1 MKPRNVFRMMVL
13 ALLALA
19 LLAGTVWAKEKLVR
33 VYVPGWQ
40 GLKAIPGK
48 GGWEIAGA
56 KLGEYYD
63 LIVKEEA
70 YPRVQ
75 TSGLKQ
81 EVIHEDLDEAMRSVA
96 GQYHTWPQVV
106 TLLRTMA
113 STYPTICRVES
124 IGPTYN
130 GNWMYG
136 VKITQTPSQDYP
148 NRPYVLFMGP
158 HHAREW
164 PAVETPLFIADSLTR
179 GYAGNAQIQQLVN
192 NRVFYIFPGSPNLD
206 GYIYSH
212 DQGQTMWRKDM
223 EPFGGSTGTDPN
235 RTYGGATINDVNAEW
250 GALTAGSRTSHLPSD
265 ETFCGR
271 RGNTVREI
279 VAITNFFRRYEFN
292 ACISYH
298 TYSEL
303 VLWPWGW
310 SGTAHAPDDT
320 MLIRV
325 GTHMASLI
333 TRESGSGNYTPEQ
346 SNVLYPT
353 SGSETD
359 WMYGWGTFEKGEN
372 LFMCVIEQAT
382 SFQPIEGHLDQIVR
396 ENSHAAL
403 YLAFAADTIRRNMVP
418 FVAQPRVVSPDTSP
432 GGSFRVTW
440 TRSNPRAP
448 TDVWELKE
456 WRAPMTVHRDSME
469 NGSPWWVLSSGVS
482 VSTTQYHSPGHSVFL
497 GNANNISNAMTTA
510 YPYIVAPGES
520 LTFWIWYNTESN
532 FDVCVP
538 ELSLDGREFFQLDD
552 RYTGSSGGWI
562 RKAFSLSSW
571 VGKSVYFRVRE
582 MTDDNTVGT
591 GVYVDDIRPVPVWAN
606 ISVLSSAIPDTF
618 YQVTGR
624 TQGTYYY
631 AARGHNAPRG
641 WGDFGQ
647 LKRVGVGTSGVEGGE
662 ITYPG
667 PVDVSFG
674 PVSPNPLGSRSAVRF
689 WTSGPT
695 EAGLT
700 LYDVQGRLL
709 RTVFSGRVPGGEH
722 AVAWDGRNAYGQ
734 RLPAGVYFFRLEA
747 AGRVFTEKAVLLR

>member
-1 MKPRNVFRMMVL
+1 MMVL

-19 LLAGTVWAKEKLVR
+19 LLAGAGWAKEKLVR

-63 LIVKEEA
+63 LIVKDEA

-75 TSGLKQ
+75 ASGLRQ
-81 EVIHEDLDEAMRSVA
+81 EVIYEDLDQAMRAVL
-96 GQYHTWPQVV
+96 GQYHTYPQVV

-113 STYPTICRVES
+113 STYPAICRLDS
-124 IGPTYN
+124 MGPTYN

-148 NRPYVLFMGP
+148 NRPYVLFMGT

-164 PAVETPLFIADSLTR
+164 IAVETPLFIADSLTR

-192 NRVFYIFPGSPNLD
+192 NRVIYVYPVINVD

-223 EPFGGSTGTDPN
+223 EPFSGSTGTDPN
-235 RTYGGATINDVNAEW
+235 RTYNGTCIDSLMADW

-271 RGNTVREI
+271 RGSVVKEI
-279 VAITNFFRRYEFN
+279 AADNALFRRYEFN
-292 ACISYH
+292 AIISYH
-298 TYSEL
+298 SSGEL

-310 SGTAHAPDDT
+310 SGTAHAPDDS
-320 MLIRV
+320 MLVRV
-325 GTHMASLI
+325 GTAMANMIIS
-333 TRESGSGNYTPEQ
+333 ESGSGHYTPEQ
-346 SNVLYPT
+346 SNALYPT
-353 SGSETD
+353 AGGSDD
-359 WMYGWGTFEKGEN
+359 WMYGWGLWIKGEN
-372 LFMCVIEQAT
+372 LFSATVEMAT
-382 SFQPIEGHLDQIVR
+382 SFQPPAGDIDQIVR
-396 ENSHAAL
+396 QNYKAAY
-403 YLAFAADTIRRNMVP
+403 YLAWAADTIRRNMVP
-418 FVAQPRVVSPDTSP
+418 ITAPPAIVAPDTSP

-456 WRAPMTVHRDSME
+456 WRAPLVAHRDSLE
-469 NGSPWWVLSSGVS
+469 AGSPWWVLSNGVT
-482 VSTTQYHSPGHSVFL
+482 VSTTQAHSPTHSISL
-497 GNANNISNAMTTA
+497 GNGNNISNAATTA
-510 YPYIVAPGES
+510 YPYIVGAGDS
-520 LTFWIWYNTESN
+520 LTFWIWYNTEQDY
-532 FDVCVP
+532 DVCVP
-538 ELSLDGREFFQLDD
+538 ELSLDGREWFQLDD
-552 RYTGSSGGWI
+552 RYTGNSAGWV
-562 RKAFSLSSW
+562 RKACSLSPY
-571 VGKSVYFRVRE
+571 VGKSAYFRIRY
-582 MTDDNTVGT
+582 MTDDNTTGT
-591 GVYVDDIRPVPVWAN
+591 GVYVDDIRPVPTWAN
-606 ISVLSSAIPDTF
+606 IAIVSSSIPDTF

-624 TQGTYYY
+624 AQGTYYY

-641 WGDFGQ
+641 WGIFGQ
-647 LKRVGVGTSGVEGGE
+647 LKRVGVGSSGVEGGE

-674 PVSPNPLGSRSAVRF
+674 PVFPNPLGSRSAVRF

-709 RTVFSGRVPGGEH
+709 RTLLSGQVPAGEH
-722 AVAWDGRNAYGQ
+722 AVSWDGRNAYGQ

-747 AGRVFTEKAVLLR
+747 AGKTFTQKAVLLR